1 MNLPLSQI
9 LKPSLVDPT
18 AAMRARTDRRRTS
31 SRPSAP
37 ATKLV
42 KRPAGKSR
50 P

>member
-9 LKPSLVDPT
+9 LKPSLIDPT
-18 AAMRARTDRRRTS
+18 AAMRARTDRRRTN
-31 SRPSAP
+31 SRPAAP
-37 ATKLV
+37 MPKPV